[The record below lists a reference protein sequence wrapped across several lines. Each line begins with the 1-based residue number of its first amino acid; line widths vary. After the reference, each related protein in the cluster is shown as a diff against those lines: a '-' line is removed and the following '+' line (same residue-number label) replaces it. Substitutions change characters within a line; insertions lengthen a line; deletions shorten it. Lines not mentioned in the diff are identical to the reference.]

1 MISSRFAIT
10 CALAISAT
18 TACTDTESATNLNP
32 DGPPMIEQV
41 LLTESVFDASG
52 NASFPRVFAFGTLPG
67 VDPSKEHEVTSAAVF
82 GQNGQKIRIV
92 FDEVLQG
99 NRLEEIECRANVGDD
114 GQFARIP
121 DGTTPDDIAKCA
133 VAKDVLPSSCKGDHA
148 VCLCE
153 KPTGCIV
160 GADMVAM
167 GAPVGVQDVN
177 ADGAAD
183 HHRFI
188 PTSVQL
194 VCGSMTINADPTLS
208 YWYPSGDQQPPATG
222 GVEAIGPAVVFEPQP
237 QAMTGATMPTNV
249 TCGVKFADDIVDKS
263 NIKVCAPAGGRTPE
277 CSGNLDLC
285 TQSCTPGDVSAISF
299 KTEPLTLAVTF
310 DTSGVGR
317 ADSLLFGANTI
328 VDSASLAAAVT
339 MTQAGANF
347 TAYTITATN
356 PPSMPKSQITVLPTA
371 ATGWAADTDYTITFS
386 TGLKD
391 AFGQPLPAPV
401 TVNFHTGA

>member
-32 DGPPMIEQV
+32 GGPPMIEQV
-41 LLTESVFDASG
+41 LMTESIFDATG
-52 NASFPRVFAFGTLPG
+52 NSNDSRVFAFGTLPG
-67 VDPSKEHEVTSAAVF
+67 LDASQEHDVTSAAVT
-82 GQNGQKIRIV
+82 GQKLRIV

-99 NRLEEIECRANVGDD
+99 NSLEEIECRANVGPD
-114 GQFARIP
+114 GQFARVP
-121 DGTTPDDIAKCA
+121 SGTTPDDIAKCT
-133 VAKDVLPSSCKGDHA
+133 VAKDVLASSCKGDHA

-153 KPTGCIV
+153 IDTGCIV
-160 GADMVAM
+160 GADMVAK
-167 GAPVGVQDVN
+167 GQPVGVQDVN

-194 VCGSMTINADPTLS
+194 VCGSTTVNADPTLS
-208 YWYPSGDQQPPATG
+208 YWYPSGDQQPPAVG
-222 GVEAIGPAVVFEPQP
+222 GIEAIGPAVVWIA
-237 QAMTGATMPTNV
+237 QAQMSGAQVPTNAS
-249 TCGVKFADDIVDKS
+249 CGLKFADDVVDKS
-263 NIKVCAPAGGRTPE
+263 NIKVCAPVGGRTPE

-285 TQSCTPGDVSAISF
+285 TQTCNPGDVSAFSF
-299 KTEPLTLAVTF
+299 KTAPLTLGSTF
-310 DTSGVGR
+310 DTTGVDR
-317 ADSLLFGANTI
+317 ASALTFIANAV
-328 VDSASLAAAVT
+328 VDSATVTPSIT
-339 MTQAGANF
+339 MTEAGAAFTGF
-347 TAYTITATN
+347 TASVTN
-356 PPSMPKSQITVLPTA
+356 TSGKSQISVTPTA
-371 ATGWAADTDYTITFS
+371 ATGWAANTDYTITFS